1 MTSSPRPGPSLA
13 PTSLV
18 SSLREKRC
26 AWVHGLLSIASMAP
40 SATSRTAP
48 RSQYPRR
55 PPAPHLGSG
64 RCSLESTNDDVEQ
77 LEVGVD
83 DESITPS
90 VASVSRCPNSGRYEA
105 PPSRHVPEPQDAID
119 ADKGDEEDV
128 LKRSMPFALKDF
140 FGIAPKLVHVTRQPL
155 LSVVEMPRQNL

>member
-18 SSLREKRC
+18 SSLHEKRRAC
-26 AWVHGLLSIASMAP
+26 TCSLSNLSCLP
-40 SATSRTAP
+40 SAAACTCAAAAPPLARYLTSHTH
-48 RSQYPRR
+48 Q
-55 PPAPHLGSG
+55 APHLGSG

-83 DESITPS
+83 DESITPQLL
-90 VASVSRCPNSGRYEA
+90 ACRYEA

-128 LKRSMPFALKDF
+128 LKRSMAFALKDF

-155 LSVVEMPRQNL
+155 LSVVEMPRQNLT